1 MYADD
6 YDEENYEEPSYSITE
21 FDGFCDSLRTQVAAS
36 FCESYSENL
45 DEYISLGQVQNL
57 VKQKS
62 IGRNENGE
70 YLITAE
76 IFDDMFDELRIW
88 IYNVGLAKLAA
99 KDLLEVYLDT
109 ATDEFVFTIK
119 NPNTTPAKPNIS
131 DGK

>member
-1 MYADD
+1 MYANDDD
-6 YDEENYEEPSYSITE
+6 YNEEPSYSITE
-21 FDGFCDSLRTQVAAS
+21 FDGFCDSIRTQVAAS
-36 FCESYSENL
+36 FAESYSENL
-45 DEYISLGQVQNL
+45 DDYISIGQVKNL
-57 VKQKS
+57 VKEKS

-76 IFDDMFDELRIW
+76 IFDDIFDELRIW

-99 KDLLEVYLDT
+99 KDLVEVYLDT

-119 NPNTTPAKPNIS
+119 NPNITPAKPNTS